1 MNTNNWS
8 TSDFTS
14 ACILRTH
21 GIPLL
26 RLDKSSN
33 RIITFIFNSSPT
45 DCEYLLKRHWD
56 RQLTLE
62 TRSLFEVIA
71 ELKTRVHQELNKKP

>member
-1 MNTNNWS
+1 MNKWY

-14 ACILRTH
+14 ACILRTS

-26 RLDKSSN
+26 CLDKQN
-33 RIITFIFNSSPT
+33 KIVTFVFYSSPS
-45 DCEYLLKRHWD
+45 DCESILKKHWD

-71 ELKTRVHQELNKKP
+71 ELKTRVHQELNK